1 MPGNN
6 NNTKTN
12 KGQFIS
18 ESNFVQQNKPRLHI
32 SISQI
37 SLSALIGRAFCP
49 LHERYMLSDVPAK
62 AIKMI
67 AKQTL
72 IKRAAILSA
81 AKYFSSLLSGCLTWL
96 PL

>member
-1 MPGNN
+1 MP
-6 NNTKTN
+6 
-12 KGQFIS
+12 
-18 ESNFVQQNKPRLHI
+18 ESNFVQQNKPRLYI
-32 SISQI
+32 SSISQI

-49 LHERYMLSDVPAK
+49 LNERYMLSDVPAK

-81 AKYFSSLLSGCLTWL
+81 AKYFSSLLRGCLTWL